1 MAFSLQSIRSVLLR
15 CRRKL
20 SPATSPTGSRESWRL
35 PRSAPRRLSKPEG
48 ILLDVSTGRCHP
60 EIRAANETELYLT
73 ASCQLTIG
81 FTETF
86 PTSQEKYAVDLTH
99 PNRARRIGEQA

>member
-1 MAFSLQSIRSVLLR
+1 MA
-15 CRRKL
+15 
-20 SPATSPTGSRESWRL
+20 SPFRASAVFCCVAAQTFAGNVSYRVTESPGACHEVHL
-35 PRSAPRRLSKPEG
+35 GRLSKPEG